1 MDARGLSPVAPY
13 GSSATAAVTVG
24 AAGSA
29 SCLDHLVHHRS
40 ATSEEDCTHMLP
52 PLPRRHN
59 RRVGEQRW
67 EDFDFAIDVGAAAR
81 VRVRDGAITNPSAQC
96 WRGNLLVLVRAMR
109 SPEVQPPCADV
120 WHSHVLLTRITHHDV
135 RRATLHGAA
144 CLADLTAMMH
154 RSAGAPFKRAVE
166 QARRCA
172 QSGLPSSV
180 GFGAEDPRF
189 AQLGNALHVSANG
202 IKPQLHLDC
211 ASIGSW
217 RSMSLQRLVPSG
229 VPVQLSWKGAPDET
243 DRNWLLFEHD
253 GKPRVL
259 FSVEPHVV
267 LTLRA
272 NGGCELEHQTS
283 NAVFERRFGGLA
295 LHGGVNPVL
304 LTSASGVAFYF
315 VGIFHTKD
323 AKLSYRNYVY
333 TFEARPPFGVLSIG
347 RRPMRLRGER
357 VRFAS
362 SLTVLGRPASDEPL
376 LGVSY
381 GVDDSAARFAALPL
395 SVLLADQQDVTGQ
408 RVANSSTTFAPFR
421 LWLAHE
427 VPLGKRSPSRD
438 GFERV
443 GRVSDGFGPCVLQ
456 HGVRFDAPSIHVA
469 AAEHAEDCCQICLQ
483 TAYCHYFTWSASD
496 KVCWLKQWAGT
507 AAVTPGAVSGHF
519 SRRAACGCETASNA
533 GLRAPTVEVRP
544 ALSAAECCSSC
555 VGLAG
560 CGGWTWDAAR
570 GGRCVLKAPPVDGPA
585 ALHKVAGQR
594 SGLVAL
600 KPGVLF
606 VHHHPPHLHLGSDR
620 RLLALLEQMVRGGY
634 RPSFAGVDDY
644 DPGPVR
650 GRTRLSELGVPLLAP
665 IVTGEDLLDWVRHH
679 DVAVVV
685 LLLWFWKKASV
696 PALYLRKLRTQLPHV
711 KIVVM
716 SDDVH
721 FRRFMLRDEHEGGP
735 VRGAGREQ
743 SADALKEEELR
754 HYYHADHVLA
764 ISDFDIREIRA
775 AGKHMDAARFTT
787 LRHVHDEPVLFPL
800 RAALPFASR
809 RGVLF
814 VGNVNNP
821 TNLHGLRWF
830 VTAVMPLLRR
840 VEPNLR
846 LTVAGS
852 WDGEEA
858 RGSELHQLLR
868 ASGCVD
874 VLGSAAPPPAARV
887 HARSPSPSHPLHP
900 ILPSATCSASPTD
913 TLRTC
918 ATCCSARAFS
928 SCPSSGRPASSRNRL
943 LRMSTAFPPS
953 LPSPPRST
961 PRPRRWVPTASRA
974 CGATAQ
980 AHSRRSASLPLL
992 RQLRPSRRRHCI
1004 YIITSPRGMNC
1015 ATMLLA
1021 SPAPEV
1027 GAECAQVG
1035 FSATSRRFS
1044 AKWRLAHAKLEF
1056 N

>member
-1 MDARGLSPVAPY
+1 MP
-13 GSSATAAVTVG
+13 
-24 AAGSA
+24 
-29 SCLDHLVHHRS
+29 
-40 ATSEEDCTHMLP
+40 
-52 PLPRRHN
+52 
-59 RRVGEQRW
+59 
-67 EDFDFAIDVGAAAR
+67 
-81 VRVRDGAITNPSAQC
+81 
-96 WRGNLLVLVRAMR
+96 
-109 SPEVQPPCADV
+109 
-120 WHSHVLLTRITHHDV
+120 
-135 RRATLHGAA
+135 
-144 CLADLTAMMH
+144 
-154 RSAGAPFKRAVE
+154 RAVE
-166 QARRCA
+166 
-172 QSGLPSSV
+172 
-180 GFGAEDPRF
+180 
-189 AQLGNALHVSANG
+189 
-202 IKPQLHLDC
+202 
-211 ASIGSW
+211 
-217 RSMSLQRLVPSG
+217 
-229 VPVQLSWKGAPDET
+229 
-243 DRNWLLFEHD
+243 
-253 GKPRVL
+253 
-259 FSVEPHVV
+259 
-267 LTLRA
+267 
-272 NGGCELEHQTS
+272 
-283 NAVFERRFGGLA
+283 
-295 LHGGVNPVL
+295 
-304 LTSASGVAFYF
+304 
-315 VGIFHTKD
+315 
-323 AKLSYRNYVY
+323 
-333 TFEARPPFGVLSIG
+333 
-347 RRPMRLRGER
+347 
-357 VRFAS
+357 
-362 SLTVLGRPASDEPL
+362 
-376 LGVSY
+376 
-381 GVDDSAARFAALPL
+381 
-395 SVLLADQQDVTGQ
+395 
-408 RVANSSTTFAPFR
+408 
-421 LWLAHE
+421 
-427 VPLGKRSPSRD
+427 
-438 GFERV
+438 
-443 GRVSDGFGPCVLQ
+443 
-456 HGVRFDAPSIHVA
+456 
-469 AAEHAEDCCQICLQ
+469 
-483 TAYCHYFTWSASD
+483 
-496 KVCWLKQWAGT
+496 
-507 AAVTPGAVSGHF
+507 
-519 SRRAACGCETASNA
+519 
-533 GLRAPTVEVRP
+533 
-544 ALSAAECCSSC
+544 
-555 VGLAG
+555 
-560 CGGWTWDAAR
+560 
-570 GGRCVLKAPPVDGPA
+570 RCVLKAPPVDGPA

-620 RLLALLEQMVRGGY
+620 RLLAALLEQMVRGGY

-650 GRTRLSELGVPLLAP
+650 GARLSELGVPLLAP

-874 VLGSAAPPPAARV
+874 VLGSAAPPRARV

-918 ATCCSARAFS
+918 ATCCSARFRRA
-928 SCPSSGRPASSRNRL
+928 RPLGDRRHHETDFCACHG
-943 LRMSTAFPPS
+943 
-953 LPSPPRST
+953 LPTVATVAAAQHAAPAPLGADG
-961 PRPRRWVPTASRA
+961 VAA

-992 RQLRPSRRRHCI
+992 RQLRPSRRRCCI

-1044 AKWRLAHAKLEF
+1044 AKWRLAHATPKLQLEF